1 MNGYGSQVGKN
12 EEFVNSGYKI
22 ETYLVYI
29 SRLWY
34 F

>member
-12 EEFVNSGYKI
+12 EKIVNFGYKN
-22 ETYLVYI
+22 ETYLVCI